1 MPPMRS
7 LWVVVLIVA
16 LVASN
21 LAWLLGSGTT
31 AAPAPA
37 IDDARAM
44 RIAELEDELREARA
58 AIAEHESAVAAARQR
73 RSADTATVAGG
84 EDAAAIEAAQRAAA
98 AEQRARMRR
107 MKELYDGWVQDALQT
122 ADPGLRAAALNGL
135 EAALRSGD
143 PEQVA
148 AALAAFARL
157 RELDFDKARFRGY
170 VLDALRS
177 EDATVRARALTAL
190 GVTGTLPGDLEL
202 VLGFVGDDSP
212 EVRSGLTHQLM
223 RLSDRRL
230 EGAAADAVLRL
241 LGDADEDVRRMTLNG
256 LWGARPDE
264 RIVERL
270 IALTADRERRHDA
283 IYFGLSTF
291 QQKSSAV
298 VAALVL
304 ALTDP
309 DFEVAGRADWG
320 LGYGVDGADHAV
332 VADAYLRLLETRSG
346 AQWRERCLRRLGQY
360 GTAAHVPGLEGYAAR
375 PGLDENARFELQ
387 RLIAQL
393 RQR

>member
-1 MPPMRS
+1 MPAMRS
-7 LWVVVLIVA
+7 VWVLVLIVA
-16 LVASN
+16 LVGSN

-31 AAPAPA
+31 AVPAPD
-37 IDDARAM
+37 IDDALAM
-44 RIAELEDELREARA
+44 RIAELEDELCVARA

-73 RSADTATVAGG
+73 RSADTATLAGG
-84 EDAAAIEAAQRAAA
+84 DDAAAVEAAQRAAA
-98 AEQRARMRR
+98 AEQRARMQR
-107 MKELYDGWVQDALQT
+107 MRKLYDGWVQDALQT
-122 ADPGLRAAALNGL
+122 ADPGLRAAALNSL

-143 PEQVA
+143 PTMVA

-177 EDATVRARALTAL
+177 EDAAVRARALTAL

-202 VLGFVGDDSP
+202 VLGFVADDSP

-223 RLSDRRL
+223 RLSDNRL

-270 IALTADRERRHDA
+270 IAMTADRERRHDA

-298 VAALVL
+298 VAALVS

-309 DFEVAGRADWG
+309 NFEVAGRADWG
-320 LGYGVDGADHAV
+320 LGYGVDAADRAV